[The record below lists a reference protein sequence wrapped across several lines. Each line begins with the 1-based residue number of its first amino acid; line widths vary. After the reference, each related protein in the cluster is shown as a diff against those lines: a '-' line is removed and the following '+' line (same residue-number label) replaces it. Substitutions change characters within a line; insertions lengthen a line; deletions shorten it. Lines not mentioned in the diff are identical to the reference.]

1 MKTVYTQL
9 QETVTHLG
17 KRLGKKQRKPQV
29 GIVLGSGLGEFAK
42 RLKNPESFHYQEIP
56 HFPESTAPGHA
67 GTLWFGKVGS
77 VRVVVMQGRH
87 HYYEG
92 NTPEHCVYGLRTM
105 ISMGADTIILTNAAG
120 TIDDQVRP
128 GDLRIISD
136 HINMTGETPLRG
148 CNDTRLGERFVP
160 MNHAYASDL
169 RAHALDTWSKDLNAT
184 KSIKLHSDGVYAL
197 MPGPEYETPA
207 EINRLK
213 NAGANLVGMS
223 TVFETIAARHMGARV
238 FAMSCV
244 TNYAAG
250 VKGSVPNE
258 QEVLDTA
265 QKSSDTFVTFMMNFI
280 TTIPLP

>member
-1 MKTVYTQL
+1 MKKVYTQL

-42 RLKNPESFHYQEIP
+42 RLKDPESFRYQDIP

-92 NTPEHCVYGLRTM
+92 NTPEQCVYGLRTM
-105 ISMGADTIILTNAAG
+105 ISMGAGTIILTNAAG
-120 TIDDQVRP
+120 TIDDQVSP

-148 CNDTRLGERFVP
+148 HNDTRLGQRFVP
-160 MNHAYASDL
+160 MNGAYDVDL
-169 RAHALDTWSKDLNAT
+169 RAHALSTWSEDQNGT
-184 KSIKLHSDGVYAL
+184 KSIKLHPDGVYAL

-223 TVFETIAARHMGARV
+223 TVFETIAARHMSAQV

-265 QKSSDTFVTFMMNFI
+265 QQSSKEFVNFMTNFI
-280 TTIPLP
+280 ATMPLP